1 MKTFSLNYLSEAFE
15 IDRGVGVR
23 CTRDTPP
30 DLEKTKDR
38 PTFKIS
44 TFAAALEAHHLKNA
58 SNNDGDTAS
67 EISALTA
74 ARTRI
79 AVANAEAKEFSN
91 AIRRGEYTLN
101 DIAAGAFEL
110 VMSTQREVILCMAGK
125 TADRISA
132 LRDETKSQSQHRS
145 AVFEIINEEAYS
157 VLEICSSPETYVAA
171 GVAAAMA
178 QQPIQPV
185 APSPP
190 TEGATPTEG
199 TEGQADVRQ

>member
-1 MKTFSLNYLSEAFE
+1 MKTFSLNYLSEALE

-30 DLEKTKDR
+30 DLEKTKGR

-91 AIRRGEYTLN
+91 AIRRGEYTANAVAVDLFGLA
-101 DIAAGAFEL
+101 I
-110 VMSTQREVILCMAGK
+110 STMREVCLNLPGK
-125 TADRISA
+125 IADRISA
-132 LRDETKSQSQHRS
+132 
-145 AVFEIINEEAYS
+145 
-157 VLEICSSPETYVAA
+157 
-171 GVAAAMA
+171 
-178 QQPIQPV
+178 
-185 APSPP
+185 
-190 TEGATPTEG
+190 
-199 TEGQADVRQ
+199 